1 MRVPIIKSLMHIY
14 TYIYNQE
21 PGNVTYSIFNT
32 VLWEGTD
39 DIKGRF
45 GQTQFGQ
52 HYLNTYQ

>member
-14 TYIYNQE
+14 TYVYNQE

-39 DIKGRF
+39 DIEGRF

-52 HYLNTYQ
+52 HYLIT